1 MAGVVETFQAFSG
14 ILVICPCCGALLR
27 LSDLNLRY
35 TGRYERTFLDTLRQR
50 QKALER
56 KQADL
61 DKKEERFDAKEGQLR
76 EVAVRRGRQKV
87 RRLIHKIDPSM
98 SKLPYAPQD
107 IKVISYPVDLIVF
120 DGLDEGEKVKNVIF
134 IARSK
139 VESIRGL
146 RRSVAQALEKGNYMW
161 ETVRVGVDG
170 AVEIANK

>member
-1 MAGVVETFQAFSG
+1 MPGVVETFQAFSG

-35 TGRYERTFLDTLRQR
+35 TGKFERTVLDTLRQH

-56 KQADL
+56 KQGAL
-61 DKKEERFDAKEGQLR
+61 NKKEERFDAREGQLR
-76 EVAVRRGRQKV
+76 EAAARRGRQRVKK
-87 RRLIHKIDPSM
+87 LIHKIDPSM

-107 IKVISYPVDLIVF
+107 IKVMSYPVDLIVF
-120 DGLDEGEKVKNVIF
+120 DGLEKGDKVKNVIF

-139 VESIRGL
+139 VGSARGL
-146 RRSVAQALEKGNYMW
+146 RRSVAKALEKGNYIW

-170 AVEIANK
+170 AVEVANK